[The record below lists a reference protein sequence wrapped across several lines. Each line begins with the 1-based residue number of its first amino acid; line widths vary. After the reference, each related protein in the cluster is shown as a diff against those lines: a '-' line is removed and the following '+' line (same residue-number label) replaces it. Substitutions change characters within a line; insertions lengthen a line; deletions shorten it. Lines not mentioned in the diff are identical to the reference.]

1 MNIKEKLIELKEKLS
16 QLNLPISRD
25 FEFDAELEDHPIG
38 NQNIYRLY
46 YIHYLRIGEHYGHR
60 ENNIGIINWPF
71 FAIHVTERND

>member
-46 YIHYLRIGEHYGHR
+46 YIH
-60 ENNIGIINWPF
+60 
-71 FAIHVTERND
+71 